1 MDINLVSPTWG
12 AREEGNLGRAADHP
26 CQYFIFKIVYF
37 FLFVTSI
44 TVLNAEAFPFK
55 RLGRSL
61 VVGAMPLVLS
71 SLFSPL
77 SVSIGRRT

>member
-1 MDINLVSPTWG
+1 M
-12 AREEGNLGRAADHP
+12 REEGNLGRAADHP
-26 CQYFIFKIVYF
+26 CQYFIFRIVYF

-61 VVGAMPLVLS
+61 VVVLCLLSFPLY
-71 SLFSPL
+71 SLHR